1 MLVGGGRPIGKPDS
15 VLLSACSSALLSRL
29 EGFTPPGLPYVS
41 PNHSFIPPG
50 DLVALSGTL
59 VVLMKLLIG
68 VLSVSFW
75 DPVRMQLPVCDGFP
89 GALGPGVES

>member
-1 MLVGGGRPIGKPDS
+1 MLVGSRRPIGKPNS

-50 DLVALSGTL
+50 DLVALRGYSGRFNEASHWS
-59 VVLMKLLIG
+59 VIRLI
-68 VLSVSFW
+68 
-75 DPVRMQLPVCDGFP
+75 
-89 GALGPGVES
+89 LGPS